1 MISHP
6 RAASSWKP
14 VRFGEASAQPIL
26 RERQTRQIAGTACT
40 IIEPDIAYPR
50 DLGAHLFLE
59 VVVNG
64 ITHSITDPKRAQDTI
79 PLILFLVRG
88 ARRAAWVKR
97 LRGCVA
103 RIVLM
108 SPCVSAHVGG
118 GRLARQGRPL
128 SAFFRSDDRSDFF
141 GARAGAMTLLL
152 LGDYVLAGCE
162 LETARGICAMPF
174 TEWTALLRHFR
185 SLATLGTIHGP
196 PHFQNAQ

>member
-1 MISHP
+1 
-6 RAASSWKP
+6 
-14 VRFGEASAQPIL
+14 
-26 RERQTRQIAGTACT
+26 
-40 IIEPDIAYPR
+40 
-50 DLGAHLFLE
+50 LE

-103 RIVLM
+103 RIVLI
-108 SPCVSAHVGG
+108 SPCASAHVGG

-128 SAFFRSDDRSDFF
+128 SSFFRSHDHSDFY
-141 GARAGAMTLLL
+141 GARAGAMTLFLL
-152 LGDYVLAGCE
+152 WDYVLAGCE
-162 LETARGICAMPF
+162 LEAARGICAMPL

-185 SLATLGTIHGP
+185 SLATLGTLHGP
-196 PHFQNAQ
+196 LLLENAECARP